1 MGFIEETLA
10 AVQLPRIVGVR
21 QHFYNGTVE
30 DVPAAVRKAVEA
42 LPSYRA
48 IRPGQSI
55 AVTAGSRGID
65 ALACITRTVCDLVK
79 ARGAHPF
86 IVPAMGSHGGA
97 TAEGQRALLA
107 AKGITEETMGVPIRA
122 TMEVDEIARADDGRP
137 IFLDRYAHAADGI
150 ILINRVKA
158 HTSFKGRYES
168 GLMKM
173 MAIGLGKQHGAETY
187 HRTGYGVMP
196 GVIADVG
203 RKVTEQANILFGVA
217 TVENG
222 YSHLAKIYG
231 VEGREIP
238 LREPAIL
245 EEANRYLA
253 RSFYTELD
261 ALIVERIGKEIS
273 GTGLDPNVTGRFATT
288 FYHNDIH
295 INKIGILSLTEA
307 SHGNATGVGFGDAIT
322 HRLRDAVDPAM
333 TYPNVLTSTVTNIA
347 AIPISFAT
355 DKQVV
360 QAMVKCSN
368 AVREADV
375 RLSIIRSTKDLGF
388 IYVSENMADEARQKG
403 MEVVGTPFD
412 IPFDADG
419 RLALPYGD

>member
-1 MGFIEETLA
+1 M
-10 AVQLPRIVGVR
+10 
-21 QHFYNGTVE
+21 
-30 DVPAAVRKAVEA
+30 
-42 LPSYRA
+42 
-48 IRPGQSI
+48 
-55 AVTAGSRGID
+55 
-65 ALACITRTVCDLVK
+65 
-79 ARGAHPF
+79 
-86 IVPAMGSHGGA
+86 
-97 TAEGQRALLA
+97 
-107 AKGITEETMGVPIRA
+107 
-122 TMEVDEIARADDGRP
+122 
-137 IFLDRYAHAADGI
+137 
-150 ILINRVKA
+150 
-158 HTSFKGRYES
+158 
-168 GLMKM
+168 
-173 MAIGLGKQHGAETY
+173 
-187 HRTGYGVMP
+187 
-196 GVIADVG
+196 
-203 RKVTEQANILFGVA
+203 
-217 TVENG
+217 
-222 YSHLAKIYG
+222 
-231 VEGREIP
+231 
-238 LREPAIL
+238 
-245 EEANRYLA
+245 
-253 RSFYTELD
+253 
-261 ALIVERIGKEIS
+261 
-273 GTGLDPNVTGRFATT
+273 TGRFATT

-403 MEVVGTPFD
+403 REVVGTPFD